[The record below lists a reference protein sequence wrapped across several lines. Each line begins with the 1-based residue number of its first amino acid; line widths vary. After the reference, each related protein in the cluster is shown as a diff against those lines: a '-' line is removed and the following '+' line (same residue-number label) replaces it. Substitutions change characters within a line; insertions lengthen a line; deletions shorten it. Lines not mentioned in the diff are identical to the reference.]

1 MENYSSLAFFVL
13 KAFIQAHRNF
23 KLVSMLSVSSSHIE
37 KYKFQLPI
45 TIKRT
50 NSHLTLT
57 SGSVSCKIPIE
68 DLDSLNLR
76 SIDAE
81 QFIGFEVVTQT
92 SVENE
97 PQNGYK
103 LFHSEKSA
111 SKGQGEKPST
121 YDYYKRDEDS
131 SYAFVVV
138 SKSGPSAMHRLGSLS
153 DPKSL
158 ISEVF
163 HICPEGKWFTRGE
176 LPDNYSRDYAQ
187 LCKAAL
193 DILCKEGILQRK
205 QRAEFNKRPV
215 YEYLKAPLKEQMVQA
230 ALSA

>member
-1 MENYSSLAFFVL
+1 
-13 KAFIQAHRNF
+13 
-23 KLVSMLSVSSSHIE
+23 MLSIGGSHIE

-45 TIKRT
+45 AIKRT
-50 NSHLTLT
+50 NSHFTLT
-57 SGSVSCKIPIE
+57 SGSVSCKIPID

-81 QFIGFEVVTQT
+81 QFIGFEVVTRASIEQ
-92 SVENE
+92 E
-97 PQNGYK
+97 PQNGYR

-111 SKGQGEKPST
+111 SKGQGEKLST
-121 YDYYKRDEDS
+121 YEYYKRSEDS

-138 SKSGPSAMHRLGSLS
+138 SKSGTSAKHRLGSLS

-158 ISEVF
+158 ISEVL
-163 HICPEGKWFTRGE
+163 HICPEGTWFTRGE
-176 LPDNYSRDYAQ
+176 LPDNYSRDNAQ
-187 LCKAAL
+187 VCKASL
-193 DILCKEGILQRK
+193 DILCKEGVLQRK